1 MLIEEHISACAGRR
15 LLAPVEGRH
24 PAGVRVVIEQESA
37 AGHTRA
43 LWLDEPEH
51 RLDGHGSIERFAPAA
66 KYLET
71 RIYRQR
77 TRGRDPR
84 LLSAVTVTVEP

>member
-1 MLIEEHISACAGRR
+1 
-15 LLAPVEGRH
+15 
-24 PAGVRVVIEQESA
+24 
-37 AGHTRA
+37 